1 MQSLAILLFLLIPT
15 YLFSQSGMMYDD
27 FKRKLEPYFAEEL
40 VKDIDNAM
48 PQGAEFR
55 IWGWDVGDFSADGFN
70 DVALSIN
77 ITGTRKRECIVYLF
91 IDNDGYLVNVS
102 RYTIPY
108 IDLPLEVGVV
118 IRDTTCYVVQ
128 KRRSEYW
135 MMKGYRYRYGSVV
148 LYDEFI
154 SNRIEM
160 FAHEGYRNYL
170 TLNTKDKYLTQ
181 KGEQSLALDY
191 LTIPCYERGRHLY
204 AGIASEVKVENVGSV
219 NSGAFYWYG
228 PQDASFRVRMVYD
241 DDYMYIR
248 IAVTDSSIVTGWCDT
263 CISDRLELWLD
274 VTPSEE
280 LGGSRY
286 IASIDRSKI
295 QARNT
300 SDSGLYSIGIK
311 IGDFAD
317 KRPSVTISTTDDM
330 DVNQDAALQQVRV
343 VTAQRSDGYIV
354 KIRIPFALIG
364 YARVPLDESGFTEL
378 GCSFVLY
385 DVDNDFRPEET
396 TVIAT
401 SRISPLNPSSYGT
414 VIFVPNG
421 MWYGETSNIF
431 ADAVLGALRELG
443 F

>member
-1 MQSLAILLFLLIPT
+1 MVG
-15 YLFSQSGMMYDD
+15 QSGMLYAD
-27 FKRKLEPYFAEEL
+27 FKTKLEPYFAEEL
-40 VKDIDNAM
+40 IKDVDNVM

-55 IWGWDVGDFSADGFN
+55 VWGWDVGDFSADGFN
-70 DVALSIN
+70 DLSLSIN
-77 ITGTRKRECIVYLF
+77 LIGTRKRECIVYLF

-102 RYTIPY
+102 RYTVSY

-135 MMKGYRYRYGSVV
+135 MMKGYRYRHGSVV

-154 SNRIEM
+154 SNRVEM
-160 FAHEGYRNYL
+160 FAHEGYRNFL
-170 TLNTKDKYLTQ
+170 TLNTRDKYQTQ
-181 KGEQSLALDY
+181 KGELALALEY

-204 AGIASEVKVENVGSV
+204 AGIESEVRVENVRNV
-219 NSGAFYWYG
+219 NSGAFWWYG
-228 PQDASFRVRMVYD
+228 PQDASFRVRTVYD

-248 IAVTDSSIVTGWCDT
+248 IAVTDSAVVTGWCDT
-263 CISDRLELWLD
+263 CPSDRLEIWFD

-286 IASIDRSKI
+286 ITLIDRSKI
-295 QARNT
+295 QVRGT

-317 KRPSVTISTTDDM
+317 RRPTVTISTTDDM

-354 KIRIPFALIG
+354 KVRIPFALIG
-364 YARVPLDESGFTEL
+364 YARVPLDEHAFTEL
-378 GCSFVLY
+378 GCSIVLY

-396 TVIAT
+396 TVLAT
-401 SRISPLNPSSYGT
+401 SAISPLNPSSYGT
-414 VIFVPNG
+414 VIFVPNS
-421 MWYGETSNIF
+421 MWYGETTNIF
-431 ADAVLGALRELG
+431 ADAVLGTLRELG